1 MYKVDGTHPVN
12 PFDIIRAFKFL
23 YFVELNG
30 DIKNFV
36 LSARIMVDGTASGDR
51 GGPSTFVLILDVDP
65 GRHFGHLL
73 LQGFLDRRGCL
84 RIWAS
89 SRRVERCPTCAP
101 FMTRGGLELSVGTAT
116 RNVLAR
122 MQMQILVGR

>member
-36 LSARIMVDGTASGDR
+36 LSARIMMDGTATGNR
-51 GGPSTFVLILDVDP
+51 GGPSTFVLVLDVDP
-65 GRHFGHLL
+65 DQRYMYAYLL
-73 LQGFLDRRGCL
+73 LQGLLDC
-84 RIWAS
+84 
-89 SRRVERCPTCAP
+89 CTC
-101 FMTRGGLELSVGTAT
+101 TGTCRST
-116 RNVLAR
+116 GTCSTCRWTS
-122 MQMQILVGR
+122 